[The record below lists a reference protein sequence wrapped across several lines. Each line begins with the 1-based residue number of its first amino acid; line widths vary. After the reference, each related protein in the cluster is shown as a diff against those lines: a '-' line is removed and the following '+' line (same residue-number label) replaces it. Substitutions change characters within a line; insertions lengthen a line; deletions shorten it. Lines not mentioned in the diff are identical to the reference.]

1 MRIAVLLGVAVVAF
15 GGGYLVGKRSTT
27 PVAVVTP
34 VVRAATEVEPSGEGV
49 RRQRVGVAGSP
60 KGPLAAPVTI
70 VEFADFQ
77 CPFCNRARAVIDELL
92 AAYPG
97 KIRFYYRHNALPFHL
112 DAPLAAEAALAA
124 EGQGK
129 FWEMHDKLFENP
141 YKLKRED
148 LEKFAEELGLDMSK
162 FKQALD
168 TRAYALRADQDR
180 DAAALVGAR
189 GTPAFFINGRLLSGA
204 QPAEAFK
211 EIIDEELVTAQQLV
225 AKGTRPEK
233 IYEALLAEGK
243 GGNVKRR

>member
-1 MRIAVLLGVAVVAF
+1 
-15 GGGYLVGKRSTT
+15 
-27 PVAVVTP
+27 
-34 VVRAATEVEPSGEGV
+34 
-49 RRQRVGVAGSP
+49 VAGSP

-148 LEKFAEELGLDMSK
+148 LEKFAEELGLDMAK

-204 QPAEAFK
+204 RPADAFK

-233 IYEALLAEGK
+233 VYEALLAEAQSGAARE
-243 GGNVKRR
+243 VRRR